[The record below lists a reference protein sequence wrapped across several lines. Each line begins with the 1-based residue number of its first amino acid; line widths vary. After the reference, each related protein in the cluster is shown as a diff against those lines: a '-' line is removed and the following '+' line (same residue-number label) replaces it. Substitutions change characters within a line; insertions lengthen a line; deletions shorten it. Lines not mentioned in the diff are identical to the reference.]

1 MAKTKTL
8 YVCQAC
14 GGSSPKWQGQ
24 CPACQA
30 WNTLEESLSEA
41 SSGNRFQGLTNSIPR
56 QKLVSINAEDSPR
69 LPTGI
74 EELDRVLGGGLVPGG
89 VVLLGGDPGIGKS
102 TLLLQAL
109 AELSAKGVDVLYSS
123 GEESA
128 AQIALRAKRIVLDSP
143 SLEVLAEIQLE
154 KLLLSVEAAQPQVL
168 VVDSIQTLYSEAFS
182 SASGSVAQVRERS
195 TAHALG

>member
-8 YVCQAC
+8 FVCQAC

-30 WNTLEESLSEA
+30 WNTLEESLAETS
-41 SSGNRFQGLTNSIPR
+41 NHRFQGLSKSVPR
-56 QKLVSINAEDSPR
+56 QKLLSIDAEDSPR

-74 EELDRVLGGGLVPGG
+74 EELDRVLGGGLVAGG

-109 AELSAKGVDVLYSS
+109 AHLSKNGVEVLYSS

-128 AQIALRAKRIVLDSP
+128 AQIALRAKRISID
-143 SLEVLAEIQLE
+143 EI
-154 KLLLSVEAAQPQVL
+154 
-168 VVDSIQTLYSEAFS
+168 
-182 SASGSVAQVRERS
+182 GR
-195 TAHALG
+195 AHV